1 MTVATAKKLP
11 SGKWRCLAY
20 VGKEV
25 TKSGY
30 KSFTAAT
37 KKEAERLALA
47 FEDEH
52 KSGKVTV
59 QEAMTRYINSRSNTL
74 SPATIKAYDSILRNR
89 LRAIMSM
96 DIAGLTP
103 EALQAAFD
111 AEVRAGASPK
121 TQRNI
126 HGLLTASA
134 RMFGVTLP
142 PVKLQD
148 KAKKERD
155 IPTPQQVKQ
164 MLDATEGDFHMAI
177 LLAADLGLSRSEI
190 CALTMADCQGGRVRI
205 NKAVVQDKGNE
216 WVVKQ
221 PKETS
226 RYRQIPMTP
235 AVKAA
240 LSALDRPPAE
250 KVVHLPPSVISDRF
264 TRLCKHLFGRTFG
277 FHALRHY
284 NVSLM
289 LAAGVKPK
297 YIIDRTGH
305 ATMHMVDTVYGHIM
319 QDEKDAEAE
328 MFNRFVAKL

>member
-1 MTVATAKKLP
+1 MATAKKMP

-20 VGKEV
+20 VGKDV

-47 FEDEH
+47 FEHDC
-52 KSGKVTV
+52 KNDKVTV
-59 QEAMTRYINSRSNTL
+59 QEAISRYISSRVNTL

-89 LRAIMSM
+89 LATIMAL
-96 DIAGLTP
+96 DITALTP

-111 AEVRAGASPK
+111 SEVRAGASPK

-142 PVKLQD
+142 SVRLQD
-148 KAKKERD
+148 KEKKERD
-155 IPTPQQVKQ
+155 IPTPQQVHQ
-164 MLDATEGDFHMAI
+164 MLDATEGDFHLAI

-190 CALTMADCQGGRVRI
+190 CALTMADCQDGRIRI
-205 NKAVVQDKGNE
+205 NKAVVQAKDNT
-216 WVVKQ
+216 WVCKQ

-226 RYRQIPMTP
+226 RYRHIPMTP
-235 AVKAA
+235 AVKMA
-240 LSALDRPPAE
+240 LSTINKPDTA
-250 KVVHLPPSVISDRF
+250 KVVQLSPSVIGNRF
-264 TRLCKHLFGRTFG
+264 TRLCKKLFGRTFG

-289 LAAGVKPK
+289 LASGMKPK

-305 ATMHMVDTVYGHIM
+305 ATMHMVDTVYGHII
-319 QDEKDAEAE
+319 QDEKTAEAE
-328 MFNRFVAKL
+328 MFNQFIAKI